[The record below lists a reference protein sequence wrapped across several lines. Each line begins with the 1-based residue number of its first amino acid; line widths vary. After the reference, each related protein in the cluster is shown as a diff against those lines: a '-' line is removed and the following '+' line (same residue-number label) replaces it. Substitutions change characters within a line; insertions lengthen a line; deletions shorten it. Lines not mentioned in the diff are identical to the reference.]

1 MAFQAQDHTSAVA
14 NSIVSGVSVLSVL
27 SFGEVISQ
35 YFNMISPVKSDQAA
49 GRIMYALVLTVLSI
63 WFQQSPPLAG
73 TFPAIGAYVSGAIV
87 LLSAISWR
95 DVADVYLQQYL
106 PIENKLMY
114 AIALAVLAVVLQGW
128 LM

>member
-1 MAFQAQDHTSAVA
+1 
-14 NSIVSGVSVLSVL
+14 
-27 SFGEVISQ
+27 
-35 YFNMISPVKSDQAA
+35 MISPVKSDQAT
-49 GRIMYALVLTVLSI
+49 GRIMYALALTVLSI

-73 TFPAIGAYVSGAIV
+73 TFPAVSAYVVGAIV

-95 DVADVYLQQYL
+95 SVADIYLQQYL